1 MTAPERIWVCP
12 DLIVP
17 QDKEL
22 RVIEGAEKIP
32 DWTCGTFW
40 EGDPPDYPHGQMY
53 HHADTVTALQAEVDR
68 LREALER
75 LSTAGCMG
83 DGRAL
88 GIHLPTHP
96 VGQEIWA
103 RMQYAKAAL
112 SGDDA

>member
-1 MTAPERIWVCP
+1 MKAPERIWVCP

-53 HHADTVTALQAEVDR
+53 HHDDTVTALQAEVDR
-68 LREALER
+68 LREALGKCVNE
-75 LSTAGCMG
+75 LEATARSEYEGVWHEQDFVDMCSPY
-83 DGRAL
+83 R
-88 GIHLPTHP
+88 
-96 VGQEIWA
+96 
-103 RMQYAKAAL
+103 AAL
-112 SGDDA
+112 DT

>member
-1 MTAPERIWVCP
+1 MKAPERIWAGPAVGSKGAPTWDFNGMCP
-12 DLIVP
+12 GDCDNDPSGL
-17 QDKEL
+17 QY
-22 RVIEGAEKIP
+22 AE
-32 DWTCGTFW
+32 
-40 EGDPPDYPHGQMY
+40 HAALY
-53 HHADTVTALQAEVDR
+53 HHAATVTALQAEVDR

-112 SGDDA
+112 SGDNQ